1 MLETLQILRLKGII
15 LAGIVVPFI
24 PLIVWL
30 CYLYN
35 DWKNTQKIKREQQL
49 REQWINQLKS
59 EYKAKVISHSKRY
72 LQLCKI
78 MGNYSFEPVCND
90 YVYIDVNT
98 LAKFKAFN
106 IDGYIEQYIRVNRE
120 SILMNSIKLTCN
132 KYEKQKYNSAINKLP
147 PFLSEEYCTNNN
159 INYSIYHEVEIEE
172 CASVTL
178 NIPVDKQVNFVIKY
192 DTPAGRNHYTNKIT
206 KSISELMVILRSIEE
221 RDKHKDKRK
230 MERQQLTPS
239 LRYDIM
245 KRDGFRCT
253 ICGRTAEDGV
263 KLHVDHIKPVSKG
276 GLTVPDNLRTL
287 CQDCN
292 LGKSD
297 KYSEGEIN

>member
-1 MLETLQILRLKGII
+1 MLETLRILRLKGII
-15 LAGIVVPFI
+15 LTGVFVSFL
-24 PLIVWL
+24 PLIIWI
-30 CYLYN
+30 CYLYT

-49 REQWINQLKS
+49 REQWLNQLKS
-59 EYKAKVISHSKRY
+59 EYRAKVISHSKRY
-72 LQLCKI
+72 LELCKI
-78 MGNYSFEPVCND
+78 MGNYSFEPVYND
-90 YVYIDVNT
+90 YVYINVNT

-120 SILMNSIKLTCN
+120 SILMTSIKLTCN
-132 KYEKQKYNSAINKLP
+132 KYEKQKYNSALSKLP
-147 PFLSEEYCTNNN
+147 PLLSEEYCTNNN

-221 RDKHKDKRK
+221 REKHKDKRK

-276 GLTVPDNLRTL
+276 GLTVPENLRTL